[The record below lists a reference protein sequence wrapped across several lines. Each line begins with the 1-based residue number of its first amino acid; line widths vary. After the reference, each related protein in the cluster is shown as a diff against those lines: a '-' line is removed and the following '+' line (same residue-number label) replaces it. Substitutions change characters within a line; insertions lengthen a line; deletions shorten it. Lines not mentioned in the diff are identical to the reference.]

1 MIMEEVLEK
10 LKKINKT
17 EYECIISFEIGRIRI
32 KLKRGFDK
40 YYTLQGMTIREF
52 NSIEVNDRIFNFE
65 WLDDKTLNSIR
76 EVMSER
82 DFSNVE
88 ELIYNV
94 FRDSSPC
101 PICNNPMTRI
111 IDEYKDV
118 NASDNNYH
126 IRKKCHEC
134 NHEWDANSIRE
145 N

>member
-1 MIMEEVLEK
+1 MV
-10 LKKINKT
+10 
-17 EYECIISFEIGRIRI
+17 
-32 KLKRGFDK
+32 
-40 YYTLQGMTIREF
+40 
-52 NSIEVNDRIFNFE
+52 
-65 WLDDKTLNSIR
+65 DDKTLNSIR
-76 EVMSER
+76 EVLSER
-82 DFSNVE
+82 DFSEVE

-111 IDEYKDV
+111 INEYKDV
-118 NASDNNYH
+118 NTDNNNYY